1 MFFRYNGFIDY
12 FFVIYFCNQY
22 FKLTLALIY
31 CFVTFIKIINFYR
44 SVFNMPFNIKSLRKE
59 HGLTQQVLA
68 NALGVTQQSVHK
80 YENNY
85 IEPDIEAL
93 MTLADIFDTSID
105 YLVGYTDIKHKI
117 EPTEKFDLNIA
128 EKTFIQQFRKLSS
141 QKRKVVIDLIEIL
154 I

>member
-1 MFFRYNGFIDY
+1 
-12 FFVIYFCNQY
+12 
-22 FKLTLALIY
+22 
-31 CFVTFIKIINFYR
+31 
-44 SVFNMPFNIKSLRKE
+44 MPFNIKSLRKE

>member
-1 MFFRYNGFIDY
+1 
-12 FFVIYFCNQY
+12 
-22 FKLTLALIY
+22 
-31 CFVTFIKIINFYR
+31 
-44 SVFNMPFNIKSLRKE
+44 MPFNIKSLRKE

-85 IEPDIEAL
+85 IEPDVETL
-93 MTLADIFDTSID
+93 MTLADIFETSID

-141 QKRKVVIDLIEIL
+141 QKRKIVLDLIEIL